1 MRMNK
6 TCLKMM
12 IVKIEMEIIDSF
24 ENRSMND
31 MEENLFK
38 NVMKEIR

>member
-1 MRMNK
+1 
-6 TCLKMM
+6 MM

-31 MEENLFK
+31 MEKISSKML
-38 NVMKEIR
+38 